1 MQKGKLKDFV
11 HLHGIVFIW
20 GFTAVLGK
28 LITIEAIPL
37 VWFRLF
43 IASIVLGIFLFLKKT
58 NLKITLKAIYQF
70 SIGGFIIGLHWIAFF
85 YAIKIANISI
95 TLATLATG
103 ALFTSILEPLFLKRK
118 IKLHEIILSLLTVIG
133 IVIIFNVEPQYTT
146 GIFIALFAAFLS
158 ALFAVINANF
168 IKEHDASV
176 ISFYELL
183 FAVILISLVLLFQ
196 NGFTT
201 NFFKLT
207 TEDWIYIG
215 ILGTVCTAYA
225 LTASTH
231 LLKKISPFTMML
243 TINLEPVYG
252 ILLALLVFK
261 ESEKMNLNFYYGGL
275 LIFIAVILNGYIKT
289 KKKKI

>member
-1 MQKGKLKDFV
+1 MQKGKLKDFL
-11 HLHGIVFIW
+11 HLHFIVFIW

-37 VWFRLF
+37 VWFRLS
-43 IASIVLGIFLFLKKT
+43 IASIVLGVFLLLKKA
-58 NLKITLKAIYQF
+58 NFKIKLKAILQF

-103 ALFTSILEPLFLKRK
+103 ALFTSILEPIFFKRK
-118 IKLHEIILSLLTVIG
+118 IKIYEIALSILTVIG
-133 IVIIFNVEPQYTT
+133 IIIIFNVEPQYTA
-146 GIFIALFAAFLS
+146 GIIIALFAAFLS

-168 IKEHDASV
+168 IKEHDASI

-183 FAVILISLVLLFQ
+183 FAVILISVVILFQ

-201 NFFKLT
+201 YFFKLT
-207 TEDWIYIG
+207 TKDWIYIG
-215 ILGTVCTAYA
+215 ILGTICTAYA
-225 LTASTH
+225 LTVSTH

-243 TINLEPVYG
+243 TVNLEPVYG
-252 ILLALLVFK
+252 ILLALVVFK
-261 ESEKMNLNFYYGGL
+261 DSEKMNLSFYYGGL
-275 LIFIAVILNGYIKT
+275 LIFIAVVLNGYIKT